1 MKSLGI
7 LAALVALVWV
17 FPKAWYTR
25 TDTAQ
30 TVQWLAEQTN
40 APGWTYVPVEVDKSA
55 ERLLVADRLVN
66 GEFRKADRSSQPI
79 RVFGARRF
87 KEDPKEIGLFV
98 HTPDRCWV
106 QSGWNLDAVTPDFIE
121 VELYGRRIGFE
132 RRIFT
137 VQGQSELVYFAGL
150 VGGQTLPYRLDH
162 NYSVS
167 KRVVKTGASD
177 RITKANRWNDSVL
190 WRRVVD
196 SFVSRRPLLGPKQ
209 FLRISTPV
217 YGGNIAAADQ
227 RLREMLPIWLKPEDT
242 QPATVT
248 TAKATP

>member
-1 MKSLGI
+1 
-7 LAALVALVWV
+7 
-17 FPKAWYTR
+17 
-25 TDTAQ
+25 
-30 TVQWLAEQTN
+30 
-40 APGWTYVPVEVDKSA
+40 
-55 ERLLVADRLVN
+55 
-66 GEFRKADRSSQPI
+66 
-79 RVFGARRF
+79 
-87 KEDPKEIGLFV
+87 
-98 HTPDRCWV
+98 
-106 QSGWNLDAVTPDFIE
+106 
-121 VELYGRRIGFE
+121 
-132 RRIFT
+132 
-137 VQGQSELVYFAGL
+137 
-150 VGGQTLPYRLDH
+150 
-162 NYSVS
+162 VS